1 MAADQVQEILI
12 ALAEIKSKLDAALAQ
27 GIDHEARLRSLE
39 GKSGKRW
46 DGLISQII
54 SVVIAAVIGGFIGHF
69 IK

>member
-27 GIDHEARLRSLE
+27 GIDHEARLRNLE

-46 DGLISQII
+46 DGLVSQII
-54 SVVIAAVIGGFIGHF
+54 SVVVAAVIGGIIGHF
-69 IK
+69 IQ